1 MRALLT
7 EPAIILEIIIVVF
20 IIFLQLR
27 SYFANKKRMNEY
39 MDIFGDSE
47 TWDVERDDLGRVAS
61 ITGGSSSSY
70 FREIKHTIN
79 KYIAGSSNSVTDY
92 QILKEA
98 VDRHCD
104 SIEEQIESQTPVPLY
119 LGLAGT
125 MIGVI
130 IGLTML
136 IFSGAITDLAGSA
149 GEQATEIVSSAANT
163 ISSGDAE
170 FKKATDGITSLLLGV
185 AVAMLASFVG
195 ITLTTTAAHS
205 QRQQK
210 EDAEHHKNEFM
221 SWMQSVLLPEL
232 PNDISGAMAQL
243 VDDLEHFNQKFEEN
257 TSSLSKT
264 FDNVNE
270 SYKTQADIVKAVQ
283 QMDMQSMAT
292 ANIRVLEQLQK
303 CTEKLERFNEY
314 LDHIEGYTST
324 IQRFNEQFQQEE
336 TQLGLLR
343 KIYDF
348 FNKELHEI
356 DQRKAAIGDAVS
368 SVDEKLRMSFASLE
382 TSQAEQLGKFKEKLL
397 EQATAFSNMLD
408 EQREAF
414 RSSNKLIAEKLDGE
428 LNQYP
433 ETVAK
438 LKQISEIPTELRNLT
453 SALTSAMSKLAN
465 DVNRSVSRV
474 NPVMATAATPA
485 AAPKVNLMLPKKM
498 KWMMIG
504 FASLITICA
513 ILAAVFCGIAA
524 FKQQSISE
532 QTPKE
537 QVVEGDSVTAEVD
550 TAAVVPAVPA
560 AQPLKQ
566 PAPPVANPANE

>member
-1 MRALLT
+1 MGTLLT
-7 EPAIILEIIIVVF
+7 EPAIILEIIIVAV
-20 IIFLQLR
+20 IIYLQIR
-27 SYFANKKRMNEY
+27 SYNANMKRMSDY
-39 MDIFGDSE
+39 MDVFSDSDS
-47 TWDVERDDLGRVAS
+47 WDVERDDLGRVAS
-61 ITGGSSSSY
+61 ITGGSSNSY

-130 IGLTML
+130 IGLMML
-136 IFSGAITDLAGSA
+136 IFSGAITDLAGNAEEQVTEMVSA
-149 GEQATEIVSSAANT
+149 AANAVSST
-163 ISSGDAE
+163 GDAE
-170 FKKATDGITSLLLGV
+170 FKKATDGITSLLFGV
-185 AVAMLASFVG
+185 AVAMVASFVG
-195 ITLTTTAAHS
+195 ITLTTRAAHS

-210 EDAEHHKNEFM
+210 EDAEHRKNEFM

-303 CTEKLERFNEY
+303 CTEKLERFNDY

-382 TSQAEQLGKFKEKLL
+382 SSQAEQLDQFKDKLL
-397 EQATAFSNMLD
+397 EQATAFTNMLD

-414 RSSNKLIAEKLDGE
+414 RSSNKIIAEKLDGE
-428 LNQYP
+428 LTQYP

-438 LKQISEIPTELRNLT
+438 LKQISEIPSELRNLT
-453 SALTSAMSKLAN
+453 SALTNAMSKLAN

-474 NPVMATAATPA
+474 NPVMAATTPSAAS
-485 AAPKVNLMLPKKM
+485 KVNIVFPKKL
-498 KWMMIG
+498 KWLIIV
-504 FASLITICA
+504 FALLITVCA

-524 FKQQSISE
+524 FKSQHLPEEPIAQE
-532 QTPKE
+532 E
-537 QVVEGDSVTAEVD
+537 VVEDPATGIID
-550 TAAVVPAVPA
+550 TANVAPVPARPA
-560 AQPLKQ
+560 ALTEPINHKQ
-566 PAPPVANPANE
+566 P

>member
-1 MRALLT
+1 MGALLT
-7 EPAIILEIIIVVF
+7 EPAIIFEIAIVAVIIY
-20 IIFLQLR
+20 LQIR
-27 SYFANKKRMNEY
+27 SYSANKKRMRDY
-39 MDIFGDSE
+39 MDVFGGSDS
-47 TWDVERDDLGRVAS
+47 WDVERDDLGRVAS
-61 ITGGSSSSY
+61 ITGGSSNSY

-130 IGLTML
+130 IGLMML

-149 GEQATEIVSSAANT
+149 EEQATEVVSATANS
-163 ISSGDAE
+163 ISSSGDAE

-185 AVAMLASFVG
+185 AVAMVASFVG
-195 ITLTTTAAHS
+195 ITLTTRAAHS

-210 EDAEHHKNEFM
+210 EDAEHRKNEFM

-257 TSSLSKT
+257 TSSLSRT

-270 SYKTQADIVKAVQ
+270 SYRTQADIVKAVQ

-292 ANIRVLEQLQK
+292 ANIRVLEQLQR
-303 CTEKLERFNEY
+303 CTEKLERFNDY

-382 TSQAEQLGKFKEKLL
+382 SSQAEQLDQFKEKLL
-397 EQATAFSNMLD
+397 EQATAFNNMLD

-428 LNQYP
+428 LSQYP

-438 LKQISEIPTELRNLT
+438 LKQISEIPSELRNLT
-453 SALTSAMSKLAN
+453 SALTNAMSKLAN

-474 NPVMATAATPA
+474 NPVMAAATPA
-485 AAPKVNLMLPKKM
+485 AAPKVNIVIPKKL
-498 KWMMIG
+498 KWLMIG

-524 FKQQSISE
+524 FKSQAVPE
-532 QTPKE
+532 QPVAQEEVMETPATE
-537 QVVEGDSVTAEVD
+537 NIDSTN
-550 TAAVVPAVPA
+550 VVPVQAPPAGAPA
-560 AQPLKQ
+560 APLQ
-566 PAPPVANPANE
+566 Q

>member
-1 MRALLT
+1 MGALLT
-7 EPAIILEIIIVVF
+7 EPAIIFEIAIVAV
-20 IIFLQLR
+20 IIFLQIR
-27 SYFANKKRMNEY
+27 SYTANKKRMSDY
-39 MDIFGDSE
+39 MDVFGDSDS
-47 TWDVERDDLGRVAS
+47 WDVERDDLGRVAS
-61 ITGGSSSSY
+61 ITGGSSNSY

-130 IGLTML
+130 IGLMML

-149 GEQATEIVSSAANT
+149 EEQATEVVSNVANT
-163 ISSGDAE
+163 VSSSGDAE

-185 AVAMLASFVG
+185 AVAMVASFVG
-195 ITLTTTAAHS
+195 ITLTTRAAHS

-210 EDAEHHKNEFM
+210 EDAEHRKNEFM

-303 CTEKLERFNEY
+303 CTEKLERFNDY

-336 TQLGLLR
+336 SQLGLLR

-382 TSQAEQLGKFKEKLL
+382 SSQAEQLDQFKEKLL
-397 EQATAFSNMLD
+397 EQATAFNNMLD

-428 LNQYP
+428 LSQYP

-438 LKQISEIPTELRNLT
+438 LKQISEIPSELRNLT
-453 SALTSAMSKLAN
+453 SALTNAMSKLAN

-474 NPVMATAATPA
+474 NPVMAAATPA
-485 AAPKVNLMLPKKM
+485 AAPKVNIVIPKKL
-498 KWMMIG
+498 KWLMIG

-524 FKQQSISE
+524 FKSQAVPE
-532 QTPKE
+532 QPVAQEEVMETPATE
-537 QVVEGDSVTAEVD
+537 NIDSTN
-550 TAAVVPAVPA
+550 VVPVQAPPAGAPA
-560 AQPLKQ
+560 APLQ
-566 PAPPVANPANE
+566 Q

>member
-1 MRALLT
+1 MMGTLLT
-7 EPAIILEIIIVVF
+7 EPAIILEIIIVAV
-20 IIFLQLR
+20 IIYLQIR
-27 SYFANKKRMNEY
+27 SYNANMKRMSDY
-39 MDIFGDSE
+39 MDVFGDSDS
-47 TWDVERDDLGRVAS
+47 WDVERDDLGRVAS
-61 ITGGSSSSY
+61 ITGGSSNSY

-130 IGLTML
+130 IGLMML
-136 IFSGAITDLAGSA
+136 IFSGAITDLAGNAEEQVTEMVSA
-149 GEQATEIVSSAANT
+149 AANAVSST
-163 ISSGDAE
+163 GDAE

-185 AVAMLASFVG
+185 AVAMVASFVG
-195 ITLTTTAAHS
+195 ITLTTRAAHS

-210 EDAEHHKNEFM
+210 EDAEHRKNEFM

-303 CTEKLERFNEY
+303 CTEKLERFNDY

-324 IQRFNEQFQQEE
+324 IQRFNEQFQREE

-356 DQRKAAIGDAVS
+356 DQRKVALGDAVS
-368 SVDEKLRMSFASLE
+368 SVDDKLRKSFESLE
-382 TSQAEQLGKFKEKLL
+382 SSQAEQLDKFKEKLL
-397 EQATAFSNMLD
+397 EQAVAFNNMLD

-414 RSSNKLIAEKLDGE
+414 RESNKLIVEKLDGE
-428 LNQYP
+428 LSQYP
-433 ETVAK
+433 DTVAK
-438 LKQISEIPTELRNLT
+438 LKQISEIPSELRNLT
-453 SALTSAMSKLAN
+453 SSMTNAISKLMD
-465 DVNRSVSRV
+465 DVNRSVSR
-474 NPVMATAATPA
+474 ATPVINNTA
-485 AAPKVNLMLPKKM
+485 TIPKINMVFPKKL
-498 KWMMIG
+498 KWMFVSFII
-504 FASLITICA
+504 LIAISTIFSTVICSMVA
-513 ILAAVFCGIAA
+513 IKLHAIPKQTTEQEEIRSDSSIEQKDSMVAMPVFT
-524 FKQQSISE
+524 KTQQTINSH
-532 QTPKE
+532 
-537 QVVEGDSVTAEVD
+537 VESQIH
-550 TAAVVPAVPA
+550 P
-560 AQPLKQ
+560 
-566 PAPPVANPANE
+566 